1 MIKKTPYLVV
11 GLLLIALSALWFFT
25 SIGSTLLDTL
35 GIVPMHGM
43 QEGGSDEYAFAVMAL
58 NFLNTVFAGLGA
70 LFAALSLRKAQ

>member
-11 GLLLIALSALWFFT
+11 GLLLIGLAALWFLT
-25 SIGSTLLDTL
+25 PVGSTLLDAL

-43 QEGGSDEYAFAVMAL
+43 QEGASDKYAFAVMAL

-70 LFAALSLRKAQ
+70 LFAALSLRKSS